1 MALSLLLISMTKL
14 GASVFDRE
22 AIGVKRYQATFVVVV
37 RCFNRLVARGLAER
51 EYNRGIRQGV
61 RLTDVG
67 VKVAREIKSN

>member
-22 AIGVKRYQATFVVVV
+22 AIGVKRYQAASVSVA

-51 EYNRGIRQGV
+51 EYNQGIK
-61 RLTDVG
+61 LTDAG
-67 VKVAREIKSN
+67 VKVVKVIVK